1 LFRFVPALLIAVAL
15 CGPAQAAF
23 DLVLNVP
30 SPGSFT
36 PTQYSQ
42 LISSLASAE
51 SLWEHAITGY
61 QPGISLTG
69 VSIDIFSGSS
79 FAETS
84 FPLTVDQAGFRLATS
99 ATIRINPA
107 VIDAYFSWNGA
118 GPPNPNPAYIG
129 LNYLDDILAHE
140 IGHALGIGPLWE
152 FHGLYISGSGQYTGE
167 HGMRAYRA
175 DYNPLAA
182 FIPVELAGN
191 PGTIGLHWNQLMRSS
206 TQEGNP
212 GDPWSLSPLTGI
224 TDDQGRDLALELLTG
239 ALDPD
244 HGEPYLSR
252 MTVQSLRDLGFTVVP
267 EPNSLFLMLAAITIG
282 YRHRP
287 RNLSGVRSRR
297 LSTTS
302 FA

>member
-1 LFRFVPALLIAVAL
+1 MRRFVPALLIAFTL
-15 CGPAQAAF
+15 CVPARAAF

-42 LISSLASAE
+42 LVSSLATAE
-51 SLWEHAITGY
+51 SLWENVITGY
-61 QPGISLTG
+61 QPGINLTG
-69 VSIDIFSGSS
+69 VSINVVSGSS

-84 FPLTVDQAGFRLATS
+84 FPTTVNEGGFRLATF
-99 ATIRINPA
+99 ATIRVNPA

-118 GPPNPNPAYIG
+118 GPPDPSPSYFG

-152 FHGLYISGSGQYTGE
+152 SNGVYASGTGQYTGE
-167 HGMRAYRA
+167 HGIRAYRA
-175 DYNPLAA
+175 DFVPAA
-182 FIPVELAGN
+182 TFVPVELAGN

-206 TQEGNP
+206 MQEGNSS
-212 GDPWSLSPLTGI
+212 DPWNLSPLTGI
-224 TDDQGRDLALELLTG
+224 TDMHGRDLALDLLTG

-244 HGEPYLSR
+244 YGEPYLSR

-267 EPNSLFLMLAAITIG
+267 EPN
-282 YRHRP
+282 
-287 RNLSGVRSRR
+287 NLPLVLTVLTVGFRRR
-297 LSTTS
+297 LTS
-302 FA
+302 